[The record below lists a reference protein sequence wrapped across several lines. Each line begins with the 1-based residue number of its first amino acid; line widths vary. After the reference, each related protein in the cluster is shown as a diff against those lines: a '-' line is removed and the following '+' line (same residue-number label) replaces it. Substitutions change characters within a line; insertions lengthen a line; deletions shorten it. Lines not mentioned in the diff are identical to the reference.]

1 MNLLADRRREEK
13 ERRRDDIL
21 DAAAA
26 VAAESGI
33 DAITMDQVARRAR
46 LSRALLYVYFLDRTD
61 LLLGL
66 CQRAIDLLHQRFV
79 EVTAREATGRD
90 RMSAMGRTYIA
101 FAQELPVYFEVLARF
116 EAVGG
121 GSGAGAGAL
130 PAADSNLASCM
141 AGGDRVHQVM
151 TDAIRAGIAD
161 GSIRGDVGDA
171 NAVAIVLWG
180 FMHGVIQLVATKSA
194 MLAARGVTPDVLFEQ
209 ARELA
214 LQSLKGPTA

>member
-1 MNLLADRRREEK
+1 MNYISDRRLEEKDRRRAE
-13 ERRRDDIL
+13 IL
-21 DAAAA
+21 DAAEK
-26 VAAESGI
+26 VAASEGI

-66 CQRAIDLLHQRFV
+66 CQRAIDLLQQRFV
-79 EVTAREATGRD
+79 EVTAREATGLD
-90 RMSAMGRTYIA
+90 RMSAMGRAYIA

-116 EAVGG
+116 EAVGSG
-121 GSGAGAGAL
+121 GGAVEP

-161 GSIRGDVGDA
+161 GSIRGDVGNAD
-171 NAVAIVLWG
+171 AVAIVLWG
-180 FMHGVIQLVATKSA
+180 FMHGVIQLVATKGA
-194 MLAARGVTPDVLFEQ
+194 MLATRGVTPELLFEQ

-214 LQSLKGPTA
+214 LQSLRGPPA

>member
-66 CQRAIDLLHQRFV
+66 CQRAIDLLQQRFV
-79 EVTAREATGRD
+79 EVTAREATGLD
-90 RMSAMGRTYIA
+90 RMSAMGRAYIA

-116 EAVGG
+116 EAGG
-121 GSGAGAGAL
+121 GGGGGGPDEP

-161 GSIRGDVGDA
+161 GSIRGNVGNAD
-171 NAVAIVLWG
+171 AVAIVLWG
-180 FMHGVIQLVATKSA
+180 FMHGVIQLVATKGA
-194 MLAARGVTPDVLFEQ
+194 MLATRGVTPELLFEQ

-214 LQSLKGPTA
+214 LQSLKGNPA

>member
-13 ERRRDDIL
+13 ERRRDEIL

-61 LLLGL
+61 LLMGL
-66 CQRAIDLLHQRFV
+66 CQRAIDLLHLRF
-79 EVTAREATGRD
+79 EVATAAEKTGLD
-90 RMSAMGRTYIA
+90 RMAAMGRAYIA

-121 GSGAGAGAL
+121 GDGAAPLDG
-130 PAADSNLASCM
+130 NLASCL

-151 TDAIRAGIAD
+151 TDVIRAGIAD
-161 GSIRGDVGDA
+161 GSIRGDVGNAD
-171 NAVAIVLWG
+171 AVAIVLWG
-180 FMHGVIQLVATKSA
+180 FMHGVIQLASTKGA
-194 MLAARGVTPDVLFEQ
+194 MLALRGVTPELLFEQ

-214 LQSLKGPTA
+214 LQSLKGPAP

>member
-13 ERRRDDIL
+13 ERRRDEIL

-26 VAAESGI
+26 VAAESGVE
-33 DAITMDQVARRAR
+33 AITMDQVARRAR

-66 CQRAIDLLHQRFV
+66 CQRAIDLLHQRF
-79 EVTAREATGRD
+79 TEATEQAPTGLD
-90 RMSAMGRTYIA
+90 RLSAMGRGYIA
-101 FAQELPVYFEVLARF
+101 FAMELPVYFEVLARF
-116 EAVGG
+116 EASSGG
-121 GSGAGAGAL
+121 GVL
-130 PAADSNLASCM
+130 PETDSNLASCM

-161 GSIRGDVGDA
+161 GSIRGDVGNAD
-171 NAVAIVLWG
+171 AVAVVLWG
-180 FMHGVIQLVATKSA
+180 FLHGVIQLAATKGA
-194 MLAARGVTPDVLFEQ
+194 VLTARGVTPELLFEQ

-214 LQSLKGPTA
+214 LQSLRSRPG

>member
-66 CQRAIDLLHQRFV
+66 CQRAIDLLQQRFV
-79 EVTAREATGRD
+79 EVTAREATGLD
-90 RMSAMGRTYIA
+90 RMSAMGRAYIA

-121 GSGAGAGAL
+121 GAAPVAP

-171 NAVAIVLWG
+171 DAVAIVLWG
-180 FMHGVIQLVATKSA
+180 FMHGVIQLVATKGA
-194 MLAARGVTPDVLFEQ
+194 MLATRGVTPELLFEQ

-214 LQSLKGPTA
+214 LQSLRGRPA

>member
-13 ERRRDDIL
+13 ERRRDEIL

-26 VAAESGI
+26 VAAESGV

-66 CQRAIDLLHQRFV
+66 CQRAIDLLQQRFV
-79 EVTAREATGRD
+79 EVTAREPTGLD
-90 RMSAMGRTYIA
+90 RMSAMGRAYIA

-116 EAVGG
+116 EASSGG
-121 GSGAGAGAL
+121 DVAPETDG
-130 PAADSNLASCM
+130 NLASCM

-171 NAVAIVLWG
+171 DAVAIVLWG
-180 FMHGVIQLVATKSA
+180 FMHGVIQLVATKGA
-194 MLAARGVTPDVLFEQ
+194 MLATRGVTPELLFEQ

-214 LQSLKGPTA
+214 LQSLKSAPA